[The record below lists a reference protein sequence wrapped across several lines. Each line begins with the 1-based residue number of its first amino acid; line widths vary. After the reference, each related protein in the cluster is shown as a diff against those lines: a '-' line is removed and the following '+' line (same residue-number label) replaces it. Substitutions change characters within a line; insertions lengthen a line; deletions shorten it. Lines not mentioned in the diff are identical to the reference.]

1 MIKFFRKIRQK
12 LLEQGKTTTYLKY
25 AIGEILLVVIGILIA
40 LQINTWNQNKQNEK
54 QEHQILNQLLIEYT
68 NNLNQLN
75 SKINI
80 RQEILKSS
88 FILLDYRKKDPNT
101 IEADS
106 FNLRVSRMITR
117 PTFDPE
123 LGITNELNN
132 SGRLYLLKNEALR
145 NKITS
150 FPSLLSEVREEE
162 GVIFNHVEN
171 LLIPFISEHYQTGKI
186 IAEFLDDAEFKKTF
200 TLSNSEKYTS
210 IKDLFEQV
218 DFQPLLMHPD
228 FEDHIALMISNTI
241 YTNQQSMGVK
251 EKIELIISILEK
263 EIEKNN

>member
-1 MIKFFRKIRQK
+1 MIKFFRKIRQN
-12 LLEQGKTTTYLKY
+12 LLMENKTSRYFKY
-25 AIGEILLVVIGILIA
+25 AIGEIILVVIGILIA
-40 LQINTWNQNKQNEK
+40 LQINTWNQNKENTQ
-54 QEHQILNQLLIEYT
+54 QENQILNQLLIEYT

-88 FILLDYRKKDPNT
+88 LILLNYRKKDVNK

-123 LGITNELNN
+123 LGVTNELNN

-150 FPSLLSEVREEE
+150 FPSFLSEVQEEE
-162 GVIFNHVEN
+162 RVIFNHVEN
-171 LLIPFISEHYQTGKI
+171 LLIPFISEHYQIGKI
-186 IAEFLDDAEFKKTF
+186 TAKFLDDEEFKKSF
-200 TLSNSEKYTS
+200 TLSDSEKYTS

-218 DFQPLLMHPD
+218 DFKPLLMHPD
-228 FEDHIALMISNTI
+228 FEDHIALMISNTT
-241 YTNQQSMGVK
+241 YTNQQSIGVK
-251 EKIELIISILEK
+251 EKIELIVSILKK

>member
-1 MIKFFRKIRQK
+1 MIKFFRKIRQN
-12 LLEQGKTTTYLKY
+12 LLSEGRTSKYLKY
-25 AIGEILLVVIGILIA
+25 ALGEIILVVIGILIA
-40 LQINTWNQNKQNEK
+40 LSINNWNQNKEKTK
-54 QEHQILNQLLIEYT
+54 QENQILNQLLIEYT

-75 SKINI
+75 SKIDI

-88 FILLDYRKKDPNT
+88 FILLYYRKKDVNI

-123 LGITNELNN
+123 LGVTNELNN
-132 SGRLYLLKNEALR
+132 SGRLYLLKNETLR

-150 FPSLLSEVREEE
+150 FPSLLSEVQEEE
-162 GVIFNHVEN
+162 RVTFNHVEN
-171 LLIPFISEHYQTGKI
+171 LLIPFIIEHYQTGKI
-186 IAEFLDDAEFKKTF
+186 IAEFLDDAEFKKAF

-218 DFQPLLMHPD
+218 DFKPLLMHPD
-228 FEDHIALMISNTI
+228 FEDHIALMISNTT
-241 YTNQQSMGVK
+241 YTNQQSIGVK
-251 EKIELIISILEK
+251 DKSEAIISIIKK
-263 EIEKNN
+263 EMESNN